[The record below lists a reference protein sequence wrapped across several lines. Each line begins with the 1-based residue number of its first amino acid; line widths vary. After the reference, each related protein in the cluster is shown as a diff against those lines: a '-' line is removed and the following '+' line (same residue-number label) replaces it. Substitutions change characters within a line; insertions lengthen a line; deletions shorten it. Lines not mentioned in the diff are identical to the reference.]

1 MNIDNLLSFH
11 IKIYIVTEGGNHLIG
26 KLIDIRML
34 NGQMLAIKTNL
45 ITSKE
50 VEQTINSIRYHGE
63 GLIKDEAVENAKLPS
78 IAQTFYEYLF
88 VYGIPTP
95 EQLIEA
101 YLRKHFILTGNYC
114 KLPNSS
120 SLYLIDGV
128 KARVYRTYP
137 SLLRDFHF
145 YLLCC
150 ESNLFEKV
158 YYSLKSDIYEGID
171 LRVTYQ
177 GQLFAVA
184 LFVQTP
190 RSKSYKQKKYFRHQP
205 LNIPEI
211 CLEIDPFDKQNY
223 VGDFALYQPSHVQLL
238 LERIQS
244 YLSNFVPVSS

>member
-1 MNIDNLLSFH
+1 M
-11 IKIYIVTEGGNHLIG
+11 IG
-26 KLIDIRML
+26 QLIDIRML
-34 NGQMLAIKTNL
+34 NGQMLIIKTNP

-50 VEQTINSIRYHGE
+50 VEQSIRSIRYQGQ
-63 GLIKDEAVENAKLPS
+63 GLQKDEAVENAKLPS
-78 IAQTFYEYLF
+78 IAQTFYEHLF

-95 EQLIEA
+95 EQLIET
-101 YLRKHFILTGNYC
+101 YLRKYFLLTEKHC

-120 SLYLIDGV
+120 SLYSIEGV

-158 YYSLKSDIYEGID
+158 YYSLESDLREGID

-177 GQLFAVA
+177 GQHFAVA

-244 YLSNFVPVSS
+244 HLSNSVPAFS